1 MKCVLEKTGQPLAC
15 EVEMANTYF
24 TRLKGLMFRK
34 VFDKNKVLVLDPCPQ
49 IHTCFMRFLLD
60 AVFCAPDG
68 TVLYVIEN
76 MKPWRFSKFISGAR
90 YTLEFSGGTLQGRV
104 QVGDKILF

>member
-1 MKCVLEKTGQPLAC
+1 MHCPSGNIIASDVENADTFFARLWGLMMRPSLA
-15 EVEMANTYF
+15 AG
-24 TRLKGLMFRK
+24 KGL
-34 VFDKNKVLVLDPCPQ
+34 LLSPCPQ

-60 AVFCAPDG
+60 AVFCAHDG
-68 TVLYVIEN
+68 TVLYVVEN

-90 YTLEFSGGTLQGRV
+90 YTLEFMGGTLQGRV